1 MAGIQSLAQL
11 ITIYGD
17 KFSIT
22 LRGCFSSFGV
32 CAVNAQDTY
41 TPQEY
46 EKAFGAIEVL
56 RKMKS
61 ANKDSRPELVKEKE
75 NVVKAE
81 EISSLKPLNFY
92 MKFSGHY
99 PLL

>member
-1 MAGIQSLAQL
+1 
-11 ITIYGD
+11 
-17 KFSIT
+17 
-22 LRGCFSSFGV
+22 
-32 CAVNAQDTY
+32 
-41 TPQEY
+41 
-46 EKAFGAIEVL
+46 
-56 RKMKS
+56 MKS

-99 PLL
+99 PPTLVTMKYRTYAKVSDSFLAV